1 MAPTTRSRA
10 AAESALKH
18 KAAPKTAESAY
29 KIEPKAIK
37 TEILET
43 ANVQTASKLSPSSK
57 SKSKRVTKRIKKSTQ
72 SLTSRPCRKQP
83 IKKEEPLENKSLM
96 KNNIKEEEY
105 QEGKTGGK
113 TKEKESKKKK
123 AKKRNPIIKR
133 SFGIYGE
140 GESWL
145 LCEELNIWIHPNHP
159 LY

>member
-1 MAPTTRSRA
+1 M
-10 AAESALKH
+10 E
-18 KAAPKTAESAY
+18 
-29 KIEPKAIK
+29 
-37 TEILET
+37 
-43 ANVQTASKLSPSSK
+43 
-57 SKSKRVTKRIKKSTQ
+57 
-72 SLTSRPCRKQP
+72 
-83 IKKEEPLENKSLM
+83 
-96 KNNIKEEEY
+96 NNIKEEEY